1 MKGKPM
7 KEMVRV
13 KDRQSCIMNPTR
25 ANRTIPRAKEAWNK
39 RGPIEYKTLQKYNL
53 HGCSNEGSFGPTH
66 QLIAQDKHWQDVSSA
81 EESCSKLCSN
91 VDVEGASEARESVE
105 DEDANHC
112 EGDSVLPTY
121 PGRGIIA
128 RFRFIPCVKSIKIRC
143 IICKKNPKLLI
154 WMCLYRLWQ
163 RYC

>member
-1 MKGKPM
+1 MKD
-7 KEMVRV
+7 MVRV

-25 ANRTIPRAKEAWNK
+25 ANRTIPRANEAWNK
-39 RGPIEYKTLQKYNL
+39 KTESFSLNVNKTLQKYNL

-121 PGRGIIA
+121 PGRGIITNFTRSGDA
-128 RFRFIPCVKSIKIRC
+128 
-143 IICKKNPKLLI
+143 KN
-154 WMCLYRLWQ
+154 
-163 RYC
+163 